1 MDSFIFYYNRTV
13 IYLLRTWLTEPG
25 ILPKTQ
31 TNVIIDKVVPNE
43 SISFWYL

>member
-1 MDSFIFYYNRTV
+1 MNSLKFYKNRTIV
-13 IYLLRTWLTEPG
+13 YLLRTWLTEPG

-43 SISFWYL
+43 SI